1 MSQSKEPRWASPAA
15 WTAVI
20 HSSWM
25 QADVPEAALKPWQDR
40 NVTTQKGGEEND
52 QTIQTAKRLI
62 NSSVLSGLRERACWT
77 ISQFFTEFLPF
88 SLTGKRTLR
97 MSSSLLD
104 LTGAEWA
111 AALFLLALSG
121 EFSKTSP
128 NPRLY
133 HSHNGLRCWGS
144 SPLRTQVLN
153 GGICVFSTPCC
164 NWVSR
169 LVYPTTPNLSLSN
182 PASQELSPV
191 LFPGFFLPMTLCR
204 SVSHGGCSDLRSA
217 SLGFTVTMGNRPR
230 TRVNKDSELRVLGTW
245 VHLS

>member
-1 MSQSKEPRWASPAA
+1 MTGQKCYY
-15 WTAVI
+15 
-20 HSSWM
+20 
-25 QADVPEAALKPWQDR
+25 PER
-40 NVTTQKGGEEND
+40 G
-52 QTIQTAKRLI
+52 R
-62 NSSVLSGLRERACWT
+62 RERPDHTNCQEVDQQL
-77 ISQFFTEFLPF
+77 S
-88 SLTGKRTLR
+88 SLGAKGEGMLNNLTVLYRVPSFQPPGKRTLR

-104 LTGAEWA
+104 LPGAEWA

-133 HSHNGLRCWGS
+133 HSHNGLHCWGS
-144 SPLRTQVLN
+144 SPLRTQVSN